1 MTTYTFDFD
10 EIAEQQDFYREF
22 SRTFELAQDKV
33 NNLDSLWDAVTGGLL
48 PLPLDIEFI
57 HLNDKQRRRFGALIL
72 LFDEAEEEL
81 EGSCAFGAQLKRHG
95 QAPRQA
101 GASRRNKTTRV
112 YLYSSAV
119 ACQLSPVRASII
131 R

>member
-48 PLPLDIEFI
+48 PLPLDIELI

-81 EGSCAFGAQLKRHG
+81 EGELRFNA
-95 QAPRQA
+95 RQA
-101 GASRRNKTTRV
+101 
-112 YLYSSAV
+112 
-119 ACQLSPVRASII
+119 
-131 R
+131 

>member
-22 SRTFELAQDKV
+22 SRTFALAQDKV
-33 NNLDSLWDAVTGGLL
+33 HTLDSLWYAVTGGLL

-81 EGSCAFGAQLKRHG
+81 EGELRFNA
-95 QAPRQA
+95 RQA
-101 GASRRNKTTRV
+101 
-112 YLYSSAV
+112 
-119 ACQLSPVRASII
+119 
-131 R
+131 

>member
-81 EGSCAFGAQLKRHG
+81 EGELRLMPDKHKKAPGRRGQVVEIRRRGFICTAQRW
-95 QAPRQA
+95 
-101 GASRRNKTTRV
+101 
-112 YLYSSAV
+112 
-119 ACQLSPVRASII
+119 RASY
-131 R
+131 RRYVLQ

>member
-22 SRTFELAQDKV
+22 SRTFDLAQDKV
-33 NNLDSLWDAVTGGLL
+33 NNLDSLWDAVTGG

-81 EGSCAFGAQLKRHG
+81 EGELRFNA
-95 QAPRQA
+95 RQA
-101 GASRRNKTTRV
+101 
-112 YLYSSAV
+112 
-119 ACQLSPVRASII
+119 
-131 R
+131 

>member
-81 EGSCAFGAQLKRHG
+81 EGSCVLMPDKHKK
-95 QAPRQA
+95 AP
-101 GASRRNKTTRV
+101 GSGGK
-112 YLYSSAV
+112 SSK
-119 ACQLSPVRASII
+119 
-131 R
+131 

>member
-57 HLNDKQRRRFGALIL
+57 HLNDKQRRRFGALIFYL
-72 LFDEAEEEL
+72 MKQKRSWR
-81 EGSCAFGAQLKRHG
+81 GSCALTPGMAKR
-95 QAPRQA
+95 
-101 GASRRNKTTRV
+101 SF
-112 YLYSSAV
+112 LI
-119 ACQLSPVRASII
+119 C
-131 R
+131 

>member
-81 EGSCAFGAQLKRHG
+81 EGELRLPDKHKKAPGRRGQVVEIRRRGFICTAQRW
-95 QAPRQA
+95 
-101 GASRRNKTTRV
+101 
-112 YLYSSAV
+112 
-119 ACQLSPVRASII
+119 RASY
-131 R
+131 RRYVLQ